1 VAYDL
6 NCQSMPKQ
14 APLRL
19 IKRCRLY
26 IPRGELKIPSIT
38 RGMYVLYKEKPG
50 RNKKKTYE
58 VFYIGVGGVSAKAR
72 TGLGRRIKNHA
83 KTKEGWTH
91 YSFFE
96 VHDNVSHKEI
106 LELEGLFLRV
116 FRDDPRV
123 KLDNKQHGATILKRL
138 SKDSASVWQSKG

>member
-1 VAYDL
+1 
-6 NCQSMPKQ
+6 MPKQ

-19 IKRCRLY
+19 IKCCRLY
-26 IPRGELKIPSIT
+26 VPRGTWDIPSVT
-38 RGMYVLYKEKPG
+38 RGMYVLYNKRPH
-50 RNKKKTYE
+50 RRKKKIFE
-58 VFYIGVGGVSAKAR
+58 VFYIGVGGVSEKAQS
-72 TGLGRRIKNHA
+72 GVGARIKNHD

-116 FRDDPRV
+116 FRHDPRV
-123 KLDNKQHGATILKRL
+123 KLENKQHGSMIFKRL
-138 SKDSASVWQSKG
+138 SKDALFK

>member
-1 VAYDL
+1 
-6 NCQSMPKQ
+6 MPRQ

-26 IPRGELKIPSIT
+26 VPRGEWKIPPVT
-38 RGMYVLYKEKPG
+38 RGMYVLY
-50 RNKKKTYE
+50 NKKPRRKKTFE
-58 VFYIGVGGVSAKAR
+58 VFYIGVGGVSKKAKSGVEA
-72 TGLGRRIKNHA
+72 RIKSHD

-96 VHDNVSHKEI
+96 VHDNVSRGEI

-116 FRDDPRV
+116 FRHDPRV
-123 KLDNKQHGATILKRL
+123 NLDNKQPGSVIFWKL
-138 SKDSASVWQSKG
+138 SKDSARAWRGNG

>member
-1 VAYDL
+1 
-6 NCQSMPKQ
+6 MPRQ

-26 IPRGELKIPSIT
+26 VPRGEWKIPPVT
-38 RGMYVLYKEKPG
+38 RGMYVLY
-50 RNKKKTYE
+50 NKKPRRKKTFE
-58 VFYIGVGGVSAKAR
+58 VFYIGVGGVSEKAR
-72 TGLGRRIKNHA
+72 SGVGARIKNHD

-116 FRDDPRV
+116 FRHDLRV
-123 KLDNKQHGATILKRL
+123 KLDNKQRGSVILRKL
-138 SKDSASVWQSKG
+138 SKDSSRAWRSNG

>member
-1 VAYDL
+1 
-6 NCQSMPKQ
+6 MPKQ

-26 IPRGELKIPSIT
+26 LRRGEWKIPRVT
-38 RGMYVLYKEKPG
+38 RGMYVLYKKKPRQG
-50 RNKKKTYE
+50 KKKTYE
-58 VFYIGVGGVSAKAR
+58 VFYIGVGGVAKKAKS
-72 TGLGRRIKNHA
+72 GVEARIKSHD

-116 FRDDPRV
+116 FRHDPRV
-123 KLDNKQHGATILKRL
+123 KLDNKQPGSVIFWKL
-138 SKDSASVWQSKG
+138 SKDSSSAWRGSG